1 MAERIYI
8 NNGWRFAEQFDEEMT
23 KLCYADGEMQEVRLP
38 HTCRELPFHYFDEH
52 IYQMVCGYRKV
63 LFIPEKWRGLPMR
76 ARCL

>member
-1 MAERIYI
+1 MEKMMAERIYI

-52 IYQMVCGYRKV
+52 IYQMVCGKV
-63 LFIPEKWRGLPMR
+63 AGKG
-76 ARCL
+76 AASYAGGRCP